1 MTITTPDWV
10 QDAVF
15 YQIFPDRF
23 ARSGRAGAD
32 GLRLEPW
39 DAPPTYH
46 GFKGGDLFGVADR
59 LDYLQDLGVTAL
71 YLNPIFASA
80 ANHRYHTYDYHHV
93 DPVLGGDAALRE
105 LIDRAH
111 ARGMRVVPDG
121 VFNHTGRG
129 FWQFHHTLENGAASP
144 YLDWFHFDPDRLR
157 DRRQIVAYPDP
168 GSEQALA
175 GGAGSLRA
183 LGYQAWWDLPAL
195 PKLDTRTPAVRE
207 FLWDVARRWI
217 EFGCDGWRLDVPQE
231 IDDDGF
237 WREFRRRV
245 KDADP
250 DAYIVGEIWDEA
262 GRWLRGDQ
270 FDAVMNYPVAQAC
283 LGFFGG
289 DRLDLAE
296 TRRAGGYRDL
306 QPLDAAGFAARIDA
320 ELGRY
325 DPRVTQSQFNLL
337 GSHDTP
343 RFVTSVGG
351 DRAALRLATLFLF
364 AYPGAPCIYYGD
376 EIGLAGG
383 HDPHCRGAFPWD
395 ETAWDHEL
403 HAHVRR
409 CAALRRDHPALRRG
423 TYHRLYA
430 QDGVYGFAR
439 RLGDET
445 LLVVLNAATAARTID
460 LPLPAGVRPDAVLA
474 DVLDGGAPTVAVAGI
489 VPGLRLAP
497 RSGVVLKVAG

>member
-10 QDAVF
+10 PDAVF

-23 ARSGRAGAD
+23 ARSGRAGAA
-32 GLRLEPW
+32 GLNLEPW
-39 DAPPTYH
+39 DAPPTFH

-93 DPVLGGDAALRE
+93 DPLLGGDAALRE
-105 LIDRAH
+105 LLDRAH

-207 FLWDVARRWI
+207 FIWDVARRWI

-237 WREFRRRV
+237 WREFRHCV

-250 DAYIVGEIWDEA
+250 DAYIVGEIWHEA

-289 DRLDLAE
+289 ERLDLAE

-306 QPLDAAGFAARIDA
+306 QPLDAVGFAARIDE
-320 ELGRY
+320 ELARY

-351 DRAALRLATLFLF
+351 DRSALRLAYLFLF

-376 EIGLAGG
+376 EIGLSGG

-395 ETAWDHEL
+395 EAAWDHDL

-439 RLGDET
+439 RLDDET
-445 LLVVLNAATAARTID
+445 LLVVLNAAATARTID
-460 LPLPAGVRPDAVLA
+460 LPLPAGVRPDAVLE
-474 DVLDGGAPTVAVAGI
+474 DVLDGGAPTAVVAG
-489 VPGLRLAP
+489 VATGLRLAP
-497 RSGVVLKVAG
+497 RSGVVLGVAG